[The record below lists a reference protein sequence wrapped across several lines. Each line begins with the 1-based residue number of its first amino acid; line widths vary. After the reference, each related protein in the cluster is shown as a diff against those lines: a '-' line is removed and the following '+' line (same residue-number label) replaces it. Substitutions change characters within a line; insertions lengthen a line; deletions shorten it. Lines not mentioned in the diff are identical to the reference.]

1 MTRMSRRSV
10 IRASLGLT
18 TVGMLAR
25 PHIANTA
32 ATTTIVWRDQ
42 GFVPEEDAAF
52 RATVAAYE
60 KASGNKLDL
69 SIMPFMALNQKI
81 VSVLTTGDVPD
92 LIFHIAPSTI
102 LPQNAWNDKIEDVS
116 DIVEAHKSELSHTA
130 LLSSSY
136 YNSVT
141 KRRAYYLAPTSQ
153 GAEPFHIWGDL
164 VEKAGLNLA
173 DAPKT
178 WDAYWDFFKPM
189 QQALRDKGMRR
200 IYAMG
205 PQITTV
211 GPNDGNGLMAHFMIA
226 NGGAGIVTE
235 DGKLHT
241 EDPQVREAAIRS
253 VTWLTNAYKEG
264 YVPPEALS
272 WTDADDNNVF
282 HEKLIVMDFDGS
294 ISTELA
300 MIKDKKAY
308 YEQIV
313 TVGLPLGERRQT
325 DASANRRRG
334 PVHPEGLEEC
344 GSRQGLHALL
354 PAAGGDECEPEG
366 RAGSC
371 RSGDPA
377 DRQGRSMVARS
388 ERPAPAALCAGIR
401 AGADGSGLHRL
412 QSGVGTG
419 ERRAAL
425 GPSACRCDQEWHDAG
440 GGGGQGIQTD
450 GSDLREVHVR
460 VRLSFG
466 RHAGVS
472 GSAAIPT
479 PAIATSIC

>member
-1 MTRMSRRSV
+1 MTCMSRRSV

-25 PHIANTA
+25 PHIANAA

-178 WDAYWDFFKPM
+178 WDAYWDFFKPT

-313 TVGLPLGERRQT
+313 TVGLPLGN
-325 DASANRRRG
+325 DG
-334 PVHPEGLEEC
+334 KPM
-344 GSRQGLHALL
+344 
-354 PAAGGDECEPEG
+354 PAQIGAGGLFIPKGSKNVAVAKDFMRFFLQPEVMNANLKGGLG
-366 RAGSC
+366 RAVPAIPQIVKD
-371 RSGDPA
+371 DPWWL
-377 DRQGRSMVARS
+377 DPSDPH
-388 ERPAPAALCAGIR
+388 RPPYVQE
-401 AGADGSGLHRL
+401 S
-412 QSGVGTG
+412 V
-419 ERRAAL
+419 L
-425 GPSACRCDQEWHDAG
+425 GPTVPAYTGFNPAW
-440 GGGGQGIQTD
+440 GQVNAEQLWGQA
-450 GSDLREVHVR
+450 
-460 VRLSFG
+460 
-466 RHAGVS
+466 HADVIKNGMTPV
-472 GSAAIPT
+472 AAVDKAFRRME
-479 PAIATSIC
+479 AIFAKFTFE

>member
-178 WDAYWDFFKPM
+178 WDAYWDFFKPT

-313 TVGLPLGERRQT
+313 TVGLPLGN
-325 DASANRRRG
+325 DG
-334 PVHPEGLEEC
+334 KPM
-344 GSRQGLHALL
+344 
-354 PAAGGDECEPEG
+354 PAQIGAGGLFIPKGSKNVAVAKDFMRYFLQPEVMNANLKGGLG
-366 RAGSC
+366 RAVPAIPQIVKD
-371 RSGDPA
+371 DPWWL
-377 DRQGRSMVARS
+377 DPSDPH
-388 ERPAPAALCAGIR
+388 RPPYVQE
-401 AGADGSGLHRL
+401 S
-412 QSGVGTG
+412 V
-419 ERRAAL
+419 L
-425 GPSACRCDQEWHDAG
+425 GPTVPAYTGFNPAW
-440 GGGGQGIQTD
+440 GQVNAEQLWGQA
-450 GSDLREVHVR
+450 
-460 VRLSFG
+460 
-466 RHAGVS
+466 HADVIKNGMTPV
-472 GSAAIPT
+472 AAVDKAFRRME
-479 PAIATSIC
+479 AIFAKFTFE